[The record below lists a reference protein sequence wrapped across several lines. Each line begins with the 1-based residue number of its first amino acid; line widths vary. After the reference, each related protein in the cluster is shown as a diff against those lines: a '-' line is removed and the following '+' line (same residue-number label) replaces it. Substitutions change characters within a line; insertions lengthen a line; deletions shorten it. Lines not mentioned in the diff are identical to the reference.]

1 MRHLFLILCF
11 CISALCVQAQQDV
24 IKLPAPTKTGG
35 KPLMEV
41 LNARQSIRAYSGK
54 SIDNQTLSNL
64 LWAAN
69 GFNRPGMRTVP
80 SANNKQ
86 EVDVYVMFKTG
97 IYFYDAKENKLTL
110 KVKGDFIKSLGGQ
123 DFVKD
128 AAVNL
133 IYVANLDKSGAGQI
147 DTGYI
152 SQNVY
157 LFCASAGLGTVARG
171 SFDKALATDMKLTD
185 KQQITLV
192 QPVGVPK

>member
-1 MRHLFLILCF
+1 
-11 CISALCVQAQQDV
+11 
-24 IKLPAPTKTGG
+24 
-35 KPLMEV
+35 
-41 LNARQSIRAYSGK
+41 
-54 SIDNQTLSNL
+54 
-64 LWAAN
+64 
-69 GFNRPGMRTVP
+69 MRTAP

-86 EVDVYVMFKTG
+86 EIDIYVLFKTG
-97 IYFYDAKENKLTL
+97 IYLYDAKNNKLTL
-110 KVKGDFIKSLGGQ
+110 HVKGNFIKSLGGQ

-133 IYVANLDKSGAGQI
+133 IYVANTDKSGAGQI

-171 SFDKALATDMKLTD
+171 SFDKTLALDLKLTD

-192 QPVGVPK
+192 QPVGIPK